1 MPGIC
6 TSAIKHEVLET
17 QSEFKNSV
25 ADVNVRALNPKV
37 STRSF
42 VASQTMTSSSTIA
55 MRGASAIPCSTI
67 LAQRWSSGRAQVHDQ
82 GRVLINKKAGDL
94 ANRLLLPAGFAPSAL
109 AAVPWPA
116 VKI

>member
-6 TSAIKHEVLET
+6 TSAIKQEVLET
-17 QSEFKNSV
+17 QSEFKNSL

-55 MRGASAIPCSTI
+55 MRGASAIPCTTI
-67 LAQRWSSGRAQVHDQ
+67 LAHAY
-82 GRVLINKKAGDL
+82 
-94 ANRLLLPAGFAPSAL
+94 AL
-109 AAVPWPA
+109 ARLVIAADGVSCPIT
-116 VKI
+116 VIQHLNDNHSD

>member
-6 TSAIKHEVLET
+6 TSAIKQEVLET
-17 QSEFKNSV
+17 QSEFKNSL

-55 MRGASAIPCSTI
+55 MRGASAIPCTTI
-67 LAQRWSSGRAQVHDQ
+67 LAQRWSSVRAQVHDQ
-82 GRVLINKKAGDL
+82 GRVLINKIGWRPSESFTSTS
-94 ANRLLLPAGFAPSAL
+94 RLCSFHFGGGAL
-109 AAVPWPA
+109 ACR
-116 VKI
+116 